1 MGLRMG
7 QYLPLDSPMHRLD
20 PRTKLLVTIILGLA
34 CFKALYPWGLIMVL
48 SMILILVTA
57 SRVPWYHYWQD
68 LRLFMLIIIIT
79 AAIQLFLTPG
89 DYLTGYYPLI
99 ITQQGIASAMGLLMR
114 ITGILLL
121 ARWLTATTR
130 SVELTN
136 SLETLL
142 NPLKRIGFPL
152 HELLMIMTLS
162 ISFIPLLSE
171 ETVRIQRAQAARGA
185 NLRTRNLL
193 SRMKRIISVIVPLLR
208 ASMQR
213 AAYLAEAMQ
222 NRGYEAGGHRTHLYQ
237 QNLVLCDYGLLAAVV
252 VVVILII

>member
-7 QYLPLDSPMHRLD
+7 QYLPLDSPIHRLD

-34 CFKALYPWGLIMVL
+34 CFKAPYPWGLIMIL
-48 SMILILVTA
+48 SMILILVIV
-57 SRVPWYHYWQD
+57 SRIPGYHYWQD
-68 LRLFMLIIIIT
+68 LKPFMPIILIT
-79 AAIQLFLTPG
+79 VTIQLFLTPG
-89 DYLTGYYPLI
+89 DYLTGYHPLI
-99 ITQQGIASAMGLLMR
+99 ITQQGITAAMGLLMR

-130 SVELTN
+130 PVELTN

-142 NPLKRIGFPL
+142 KPLKRTGFPL

-162 ISFIPLLSE
+162 LSFIPLLGE
-171 ETVRIQRAQAARGA
+171 ETVRIHRAQAARGA
-185 NLRTRNLL
+185 NLRTGNLL
-193 SRMKRIISVIVPLLR
+193 TGMKRIISIIVPLLR

-213 AAYLAEAMQ
+213 AAYLAEAME

-237 QNLVLCDYGLLAAVV
+237 QKLALCDYGLFSTVVAVV
-252 VVVILII
+252 VLIL